1 MRVLVTGGAGYIGS
15 IVAERLLHAGDDVH
29 VYDDLSTGHRAAV
42 PPGAVLTEAD
52 LADGPALRRAL
63 EHADAVVH
71 MAAVSLVG
79 ESVRNPARYYHQNV
93 TLGLALLDAMRDVG
107 TPRLVFSSSAAV
119 YGEPDR
125 TPVDEDAPTRPSSP
139 YGETKLA
146 LERALPWYA
155 HAYGLRAVSLRYF
168 NAAGA
173 SPRAGEDHEP
183 ETHLVPRV
191 LRAAMGEGPPV
202 QVFGDDYPTRD
213 GTGVRD
219 YVHVVDLAEAHALAL
234 RSLDASDGMRP
245 AGARVYNLGCG
256 GDGWTVR
263 EVIAA
268 AEAVTGRPVPVQV
281 APRRDGDPAVL
292 VASSAR
298 ARAEL
303 GWQPRHGTLEQ
314 MIGSA
319 WAWRVDHPSGWRGPR
334 AGG

>member
-1 MRVLVTGGAGYIGS
+1 VRVIVTGGAGYIGS
-15 IVAERLLHAGDDVH
+15 VVAERLLAAGEDVC

-42 PPGAVLTEAD
+42 PPGAELVVAD
-52 LADGPALRRAL
+52 LADTGTLRRAL
-63 EHADAVVH
+63 EGADAVVH

-79 ESVRNPARYYHQNV
+79 ESVCDPATYYRQNV
-93 TLGLALLDAMRDVG
+93 TLGLGLLDAMRDVG
-107 TPRLVFSSSAAV
+107 TPRFVFSSSAAV
-119 YGEPDR
+119 YGEPER
-125 TPVDEDAPTRPSSP
+125 TPVEEDAPTCPSSP

-155 HAYGLRAVSLRYF
+155 RAYGLRSVSLRYF

-191 LRAAMGEGPPV
+191 LRAATGDGPPV
-202 QVFGDDYPTRD
+202 QVYGDDYPTRD

-219 YVHVVDLAEAHALAL
+219 YVHVVDLADAHALAL
-234 RSLDASDGMRP
+234 RSLATGSGP
-245 AGARVYNLGCG
+245 AGAAVYNLGCG

-263 EVIAA
+263 EVIRA
-268 AEAVTGRPVPVQV
+268 AEAVTGRAIPVQL
-281 APRRDGDPAVL
+281 APRRAGDPAVL
-292 VASSAR
+292 VAGSAR

-303 GWQPRHGTLEQ
+303 GWRPRHGTLEE

-319 WAWRVDHPSGWRGPR
+319 WAWRMDHPRGWAH